1 MGLGLGF
8 FLRTKTKIWEY
19 IYIPV
24 IIKNKYEETFLGK
37 LASICIFL
45 RQFLGERLHNCHKK
59 LFMNIQWKNWDYE
72 KPQSMKNIGLCFE
85 KQQKASVIFYK
96 GKNNII
102 ECVFQN

>member
-37 LASICIFL
+37 LASICIFFATILIKGEVKQLQQKIVHKHPMKDL
-45 RQFLGERLHNCHKK
+45 RL
-59 LFMNIQWKNWDYE
+59 WKTSKYE
-72 KPQSMKNIGLCFE
+72 KH
-85 KQQKASVIFYK
+85 
-96 GKNNII
+96 I
-102 ECVFQN
+102 EWKKK